1 MSASIV
7 VFLLAVVLVVGA
19 IFLFVRAGQR
29 EKQEEVQLRLRAAGN
44 NADLIEA
51 AVVSSLSSANRISNP
66 ILRWA
71 CHLVWQTGVE
81 LEPPTVGRILLVLTL
96 LIPVALIAFGVF
108 AGLIIL
114 AALLLFGWLALTRR
128 AAARRRKIVEQ
139 LPDFLESAI
148 RVLSAGN
155 TLEES
160 FAAAARES
168 PEPIRPLFMS
178 VGRQVRLGAPI
189 ENVLQEAAEI
199 HQIRDLK
206 VLALAA
212 SVNRKF
218 GGSLRSI
225 LRSLILAIRRRDMA
239 ARELR
244 ALTAET
250 RFSAWVL
257 CAIPTGLVTFM
268 IWRNP
273 TYYVQWWSEP
283 FWRYWMIGMVIWQFT
298 GIFVIFRMLKSVEGE
313 Q

>member
-1 MSASIV
+1 MSTSV
-7 VFLLAVVLVVGA
+7 LVFLVALALVIGAVL
-19 IFLFVRAGQR
+19 LFMRAGER
-29 EKQEEVQLRLRAAGN
+29 EKHDEVQLRLRAAGGGGD
-44 NADLIEA
+44 ALDA
-51 AVVSSLSSANRISNP
+51 AVASSLSASKQIQNP
-66 ILRWA
+66 LMRWI

-81 LEPPTVGRILLVLTL
+81 IDPSTVLRILMVLVLL
-96 LIPVALIAFGVF
+96 VPVALIAFGFF
-108 AGLIIL
+108 AGLTII
-114 AALLLFGWLALTRR
+114 AVLLLFGWLFLTRR

-168 PEPIRPLFMS
+168 PDPIRPLFIS

-189 ENVLQEAAEI
+189 ENVLQDAAEI
-199 HQIRDLK
+199 HQIRDLR

-225 LRSLILAIRRRDMA
+225 LRSLIQAIRRRDMA

-250 RFSAWVL
+250 RFSAMVL
-257 CAIPTGLVTFM
+257 CIIPTLLVVF
-268 IWRNP
+268 IIVRNP
-273 TYYVQWWSEP
+273 GYYSVWWSEP
-283 FWRYWMIGMVIWQFT
+283 GGRALIIGTVIWQIC
-298 GIFVIFRMLKSVEGE
+298 GIGVIFRMLKSVEGE